1 MAARRGKLLGALLLA
16 MGGLAALPLPGH
28 ADEVG
33 EKGAEIYCFMRQ
45 AGNPHGVS
53 WDSAYA
59 RIKRQNNGLFKTSPE
74 HAAVLITE
82 TVVNQKDK
90 FGSCARF
97 LGALYSGRE
106 ETGAD
111 HTPNLG
117 IGNSSSS
124 GSTGGGG
131 SAKPADSGRYS
142 Y

>member
-28 ADEVG
+28 ADELG

-53 WDSAYA
+53 WDAAYA

-117 IGNSSSS
+117 IGNSSS
-124 GSTGGGG
+124 TGGGG
-131 SAKPADSGRYS
+131 SAKPVDSSRYS